1 MMPSV
6 NKGEESELYLKSFLL
21 REKTQNRKDTIFGKI
36 MQLSD
41 NGNLSELVWD
51 EDADKYLENKNVGKL
66 KSILGIRK
74 SGTNSKTD
82 VTINNT
88 NYSVKE
94 IDSQPPA
101 IINHTTREKFERVC
115 EKLNDYSID
124 QMDEIISE
132 YWGLRL
138 SNGTEDVHNDKNS
151 PFFKHKNYFK
161 PIINYFLFDGTG
173 TRRSDHPADKILE
186 IKYMNLPDSM
196 RVYNKDEYYDVIWP
210 SLIFSLRNKS
220 MPKNY
225 PNCKNSDSIKIW
237 TKFAE
242 AKPKGAFHIRVKKPK
257 IMN

>member
-1 MMPSV
+1 MMSSV

-21 REKTQNRKDTIFGKI
+21 REKTQSRKDTIFGKI

-161 PIINYFLFDGTG
+161 PIINYFLFDALVSQT
-173 TRRSDHPADKILE
+173 
-186 IKYMNLPDSM
+186 KYV
-196 RVYNKDEYYDVIWP
+196 R
-210 SLIFSLRNKS
+210 LRQITS
-220 MPKNY
+220 
-225 PNCKNSDSIKIW
+225 
-237 TKFAE
+237 
-242 AKPKGAFHIRVKKPK
+242 
-257 IMN
+257 

>member
-36 MQLSD
+36 IQLSD

-124 QMDEIISE
+124 QMCVVMEHIGNCYVKHNIIS
-132 YWGLRL
+132 
-138 SNGTEDVHNDKNS
+138 N
-151 PFFKHKNYFK
+151 
-161 PIINYFLFDGTG
+161 
-173 TRRSDHPADKILE
+173 
-186 IKYMNLPDSM
+186 M
-196 RVYNKDEYYDVIWP
+196 
-210 SLIFSLRNKS
+210 
-220 MPKNY
+220 
-225 PNCKNSDSIKIW
+225 
-237 TKFAE
+237 
-242 AKPKGAFHIRVKKPK
+242 
-257 IMN
+257 